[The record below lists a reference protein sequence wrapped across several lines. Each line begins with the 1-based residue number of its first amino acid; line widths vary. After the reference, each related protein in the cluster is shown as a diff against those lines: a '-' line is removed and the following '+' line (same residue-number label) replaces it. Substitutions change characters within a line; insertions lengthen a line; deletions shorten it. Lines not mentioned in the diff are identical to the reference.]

1 MSQWNE
7 RTIHDILSAA
17 IDKPNSTQF
26 TLNQSPLKQ
35 ARFHYDGGC
44 LNASMICSWTVS
56 TSLQQLINISCQIW
70 SVKTIRGYFPVCL
83 SNHLSLIYFFVQW
96 CFSSCMRCIL
106 ILRCYCPKIIVEMPY
121 GRLQFWIFFVH
132 GMTQKLCKGFNLKFC
147 ACIVFSITELTCF
160 HVSSYISGNTNDN
173 KSSQWLPNT
182 PFASISEC
190 LVS

>member
-44 LNASMICSWTVS
+44 LNASMICSWTVC

-70 SVKTIRGYFPVCL
+70 SVKTIREVFSRLPFKSSFADL
-83 SNHLSLIYFFVQW
+83 LI
-96 CFSSCMRCIL
+96 CS
-106 ILRCYCPKIIVEMPY
+106 
-121 GRLQFWIFFVH
+121 
-132 GMTQKLCKGFNLKFC
+132 
-147 ACIVFSITELTCF
+147 IVFFFLHALHSHLAMLLPEGYCRNAIWTIAVLDIFLHTAWHKNYVKVLLLNF
-160 HVSSYISGNTNDN
+160 ALASFLA
-173 KSSQWLPNT
+173 SQNSPAFMFRVT
-182 PFASISEC
+182 YPGIPMTKI
-190 LVS
+190 